1 MKKFAMRCLAL
12 SLSAAVLFSLTA
24 CGGEEN
30 TPTGESSGA
39 SELPTAESTAPE
51 SVPAGESDTAPSQVQ
66 ESGAGQDPA
75 QPAQARGVEQPDI
88 PSTKAEILTLY
99 TEVMNK
105 AKREKPAYQKIEYQE
120 ITDRNFDSGAVNT
133 VLKLAG
139 LFMTTEEKAT
149 KNPEKHEKGADVTY
163 FPVYEGSA
171 GCLIDPADADKAI
184 EKASCRELQNGNY
197 EIVITLKPETNPEPL
212 VSYHG
217 QMFSPI
223 SKKVIDQEIEN
234 LGVIKAEYYSVTYH
248 DCTATLVFNPNNHQI
263 VSLGQKMYC
272 LIEAKGAIDM
282 IVHFDIDGNATLENT
297 LQITNFQY

>member
-1 MKKFAMRCLAL
+1 MKKSAMRCLAL
-12 SLSAAVLFSLTA
+12 GLSAAALFSLAA

-30 TPTGESSGA
+30 AATGDSSDPSGIPA
-39 SELPTAESTAPE
+39 AESMVTE
-51 SVPAGESDTAPSQVQ
+51 SAAAAESDTAPSQAP
-66 ESGAGQDPA
+66 ESGTPQDPG
-75 QPAQARGVEQPDI
+75 QPVQARGSDQPAI
-88 PSTKAEILTLY
+88 PSTKAEILSLY

-105 AKREKPAYQKIEYQE
+105 AKSEKPAYQKIEYQE
-120 ITDRNFDSGAVNT
+120 ITERNFDSGAVNT

-149 KNPEKHEKGADVTY
+149 KNPEQHAKGADMTY

-171 GCLIDPADADKAI
+171 GCLINPADADKAI
-184 EKASCRELQNGNY
+184 EKASCRALSDGNY
-197 EIVITLKPETNPEPL
+197 EIVITLKQETNPEPL
-212 VSYHG
+212 ISYHG

-223 SKKVIDQEIEN
+223 SKKVIDQEIEK
-234 LGVIKAEYYSVTYH
+234 LGVVNAEYYSVTYH

-272 LIEAKGAIDM
+272 LIEAKGTIDM
-282 IVHFDIDGNATLENT
+282 VLHFDIDGNATLENT